1 MAGTIP
7 LSMTQQFDPLGN
19 PLSGGKLYGIVAGTV
34 STPQNYFQD
43 LALTLP
49 WPNPITLDVAGRVPQ
64 LFIADGLLKV
74 RLTDSAGVVML
85 SADNIQVIGASS
97 GGGGGGAI
105 DATTIA
111 QTGDIKP
118 RYGVGTHTGWVRC
131 NFKTIGSAISGATE
145 RANADTQPLFIY
157 LYGADPNLVVT
168 GGRTGNALNDFNAN
182 KQITLPDGRGVT
194 FAGLDDMG
202 NTAAGRLSTYFG
214 AGTVLGTIGGSPS
227 NTLTASQLAIHAHGA
242 SIYDL
247 GHGHNFIQDG
257 AGTTNISYVSPAV
270 VTPGNAT
277 TSGNAA
283 LPAHS
288 TSIQGA
294 GTGVRVWDGVT
305 LDQTWA
311 AGSNQPHAN
320 VQPTMVVTIYIKL

>member
-1 MAGTIP
+1 
-7 LSMTQQFDPLGN
+7 
-19 PLSGGKLYGIVAGTV
+19 
-34 STPQNYFQD
+34 
-43 LALTLP
+43 
-49 WPNPITLDVAGRVPQ
+49 
-64 LFIADGLLKV
+64 
-74 RLTDSAGVVML
+74 
-85 SADNIQVIGASS
+85 VIGASS

-105 DATTIA
+105 DATTIL

-118 RYGVGTHTGWVRC
+118 RYGTGGHTGWVRA
-131 NFKTIGSAISGATE
+131 NAKTIGSAISGATE

-182 KQITLPDGRGVT
+182 KQLTLPDGRGVVL
-194 FAGLDDMG
+194 AGLDDMG
-202 NTAAGRLSTYFG
+202 NFAAGSLTATYFG
-214 AGTVLGTIGGSPS
+214 TAATVLGARGGVQS
-227 NTLTASQLAIHAHGA
+227 NTLTVAQLASHPHSAA
-242 SIYDL
+242 IYDV
-247 GHGHNFIQDG
+247 GHGHNFVQDG
-257 AGTTNISYVSPAV
+257 IPTGGISYVSSAV

-288 TSIQGA
+288 ALIQGA